1 MSTCAWIKCLHIG
14 RRKNN
19 VEYLVN
25 SDPFYRYSCP
35 QGWLQHKIPNVLSSA
50 RFITLHTVLCSKQS
64 CQIDVYTTWLH
75 LHSDT
80 VCCYWYVFTY
90 FVAYLHGHM
99 HIAAGICVLACL
111 IYFLSF
117 CLFCLFIY
125 FFVYLLFV
133 ILRWYFLIVHI
144 MYNTAIALIKYK
156 YYGID
161 RCPT

>member
-1 MSTCAWIKCLHIG
+1 MW
-14 RRKNN
+14 N
-19 VEYLVN
+19 
-25 SDPFYRYSCP
+25 
-35 QGWLQHKIPNVLSSA
+35 
-50 RFITLHTVLCSKQS
+50 
-64 CQIDVYTTWLH
+64 TWLTVTH
-75 LHSDT
+75 FTDT
-80 VCCYWYVFTY
+80 VVLKDDYSIRYQMCLVVLALLHYILCFAVNNHVRLTCIPHGCICTVICCYWYVFTY